1 MLRIAIVTG
10 TRPGR
15 LNEAVARWI
24 LDAARKRADVHVSLV
39 DISSYGLFHAG
50 DVTPRPDPYAP
61 EHLRAW
67 SRTVASLDGFVF
79 VTPEYN
85 HASSSALRSAI
96 DVVAGEWRNKAA
108 GFVGYGAQGA
118 VRAVEDLRQALA
130 AAGVATV
137 APQVSLTL
145 VPDFGSRSSFAPD
158 PRHAAETHALL
169 EQVISW
175 AHALKAVRDAMRQEP
190 ASTAALARTARAGRA
205 VTYALNPIPRMRPR
219 P

>member
-24 LDAARKRADVHVSLV
+24 LDAAHRRADAHVSLV
-39 DISSYGLFHAG
+39 DISAYGLFHAE
-50 DVTPRPDPYAP
+50 DVTPGPDPYAP

-67 SRTVASLDGFVF
+67 SRTVESLDGFVF

-96 DVVAGEWRNKAA
+96 DTVAGEWRNKAA

-145 VPDFGSRSSFAPD
+145 VPDFGSGSSSFAPD

-175 AHALKAVRDAMRQEP
+175 ARALKAVRAAMRHEP
-190 ASTAALARTARAGRA
+190 GSSVALAPLPAQALALRAR
-205 VTYALNPIPRMRPR
+205 
-219 P
+219 